1 MMALTPQVIDGEVQ
15 QTIKKLKVKYGR
27 LNGKDKVGKS
37 PAEASTRGAD
47 DMSVG

>member
-1 MMALTPQVIDGEVQ
+1 MALTPQVMDGEVQ

-37 PAEASTRGAD
+37 PAETSTRGAD